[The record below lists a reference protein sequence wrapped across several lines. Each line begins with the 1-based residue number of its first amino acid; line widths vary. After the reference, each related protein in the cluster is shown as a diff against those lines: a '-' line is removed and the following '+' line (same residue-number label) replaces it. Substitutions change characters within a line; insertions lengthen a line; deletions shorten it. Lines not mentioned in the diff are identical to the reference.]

1 MGLSSD
7 LLSQFAKATKTEK
20 KTNKES
26 TVYGT
31 VKEYDSKLY
40 VQIDGSDLLTPASTT
55 ADMKNGE
62 RVIVQIKD
70 HSATIIG
77 NMSSPSVRIE
87 DANLIKEDV
96 TTVNTLMANKVDTI
110 DFETNNA
117 TVNGRLDVNEADI
130 NKLKADVGTVE
141 NLEAVNA
148 EIANL
153 KATKLDAS
161 TATITYAT
169 IESLN
174 STNANVEILR
184 SEIANVENLEAVNA
198 RITNLEA
205 TKLDATSAAILYAN
219 VDFSNIGMAAIGKVF
234 SDSGIIKDLVVGNT
248 SITGE
253 LVGVTIKGDLI
264 QSNTIVAD
272 KLVVQGE
279 DGIYYKLNTDGI
291 KVEAQQTDYNSLNG
305 SIITA
310 KSITASKI
318 NVTDLVAFGATIGGF
333 KLTENSIYSGVKTS
347 ATNTTTGVFFG
358 SDGQMA
364 VGGSNN
370 FIKYYKDQNGNY
382 KLEISAD
389 SMVLSSS
396 NTNLETTINN
406 LKEQVTRISEYCNI
420 DSN

>member
-62 RVIVQIKD
+62 RVIIQIKD

-96 TTVNTLMANKVDTI
+96 TAVNTLMANKVDTI

-130 NKLKADVGTVE
+130 NKLKADVGTIE

-148 EIANL
+148 EIENL
-153 KATKLDAS
+153 KVTKLDAS

-169 IESLN
+169 IQSLN
-174 STNANVEILR
+174 ATNANVEILR
-184 SEIANVENLEAVNA
+184 AELANVENLEVVNA

-205 TKLDATSAAILYAN
+205 TKLDATSAAIMYAN

-248 SITGE
+248 NITGE

-264 QSNTIVAD
+264 QANTIVAD
-272 KLVVQGE
+272 KLVVQGQ
-279 DGIYYKLNTDGI
+279 DGLYYKLNTDGI
-291 KVEAQQTDYNSLNG
+291 KVEAQQTEYNSLNG
-305 SIITA
+305 SIITT

-406 LKEQVTRISEYCNI
+406 LKDQVTRISEYCNI
-420 DSN
+420 DAI

>member
-7 LLSQFAKATKTEK
+7 LLSQFAKATKDNKRTK
-20 KTNKES
+20 KET
-26 TVYGT
+26 TAYGT

-62 RVIVQIKD
+62 RVIIQIKD

-77 NMSSPSVRIE
+77 NMSSPSVRTE
-87 DANLIKEDV
+87 DANLIKENV
-96 TTVNTLMANKVDTI
+96 TTVSTLVANKVDTI

-117 TVNGRLDVNEADI
+117 TVTGRFEANEADI

-153 KATKLDAS
+153 KATKLDTS

-174 STNANVEILR
+174 STNATVEILR

-198 RITNLEA
+198 RITNLET
-205 TKLDATSAAILYAN
+205 TKLNADDAAIIYAN
-219 VDFSNIGMAAIGKVF
+219 IDFSNIGMAAIEKVF
-234 SDSGIIKDLVVGNT
+234 SKSGIIKDLVVGNT

-264 QSNTIVAD
+264 QGNTIVAD

-279 DGIYYKLNTDGI
+279 DGLYYKLNTDGI
-291 KVEAQQTDYNSLNG
+291 KIEAQQTDYNSLNG
-305 SIITA
+305 SIITT

-364 VGGSNN
+364 VGGTNN

-389 SMVLSSS
+389 SMVLSSN
-396 NTNLETTINN
+396 NTNIETTINN
-406 LKEQVTRISEYCNI
+406 LKEQVERISEYCNI